1 MIGRLIPVIV
11 AWILLTVLSA
21 ALVVWLPLPV
31 PVMVFIVAFA
41 VAALLRNYIAN
52 AVNGFWLRRGTVI
65 RVGHYIRIEG
75 QPDVEGYVCHIGWRH
90 TLLQTPAGDVV
101 RLPNTT
107 FANSI
112 FTNFHLATE
121 PDAILVDVDVHA
133 AVEPR
138 RVQAAIENEAEQL
151 EDYTPGIKPGCHV
164 RVLPG
169 RFPACRRFVVSCRAG
184 APDHRDM
191 LRDELEGRIR
201 KRLHREG
208 ISTPILSPT
217 IQEEP

>member
-1 MIGRLIPVIV
+1 VKARILVIV
-11 AWILLTVLSA
+11 AWILLMVLSA
-21 ALVVWLPLPV
+21 ALVVWLPWPV
-31 PVMVFIVAFA
+31 PVMVFIAAFA
-41 VAALLRNYIAN
+41 VAVLLRNSIAN
-52 AVNGFWLRRGTVI
+52 VVNGFWLRRGTAI
-65 RVGHYIRIEG
+65 RPGHYVRIEG
-75 QPDVEGYVCHIGWRH
+75 QPDVEGYVSHIGGRH
-90 TLLQTPAGDVV
+90 TLLQTPAGDVL

-138 RVQAAIENEAEQL
+138 RVQATIEYEAEQL
-151 EDYTPGIKPGCHV
+151 EDSTPGIKPGCQV

-169 RFPACRRFVVSCRAG
+169 RFPACRRFVVSCRAEV
-184 APDHRDM
+184 PDHRDM
-191 LRDELEGRIR
+191 LRHELESRIR

-208 ISTPILSPT
+208 ISTPVLSPI
-217 IQEEP
+217 IQEKP